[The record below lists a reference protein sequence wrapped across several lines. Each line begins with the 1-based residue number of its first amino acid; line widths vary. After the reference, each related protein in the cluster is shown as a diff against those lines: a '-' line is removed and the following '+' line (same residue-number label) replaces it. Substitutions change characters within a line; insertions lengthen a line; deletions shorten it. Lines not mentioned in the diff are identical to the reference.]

1 MENFRPGPGLAPQAR
16 APPACRRSRRRQVS
30 PCPSF
35 ESVFAPL
42 VQGAGQPFSGCIR
55 SRLLGTSDIALSEA
69 LCRQSAPDSMPSLT
83 PSNHSSPS
91 IDRGAASFCP
101 SPSFFTRSPPAAP
114 AATNGSEGEDD
125 PFCLPSPDT
134 EADWEA
140 KRFLP
145 SFSDIQRVFA
155 DPPPRRARS
164 SRSSQRS
171 GSVLSGAGSD
181 GDERSSCS
189 SSPSPL
195 PATASWR
202 GSDASLS
209 GREGQAEA
217 ASPRYWRQ
225 TVEKAGDMP
234 NAKRVHP
241 VRSRVPDFSTQ
252 AALNHGPSGSHS
264 DSAEVCRA
272 RPAQWP
278 NSPSAVPPFH
288 PYRAGLP
295 TVDSSPSGARYEKTE
310 LMRRSVERGLPHT
323 STCGDVSAPVDCW
336 AAERA
341 SSPPVSAVGASPATS
356 LTPHS
361 SVSPANADPDRPSN
375 QSPLPKSPPCQ
386 PGDVDPVSVH
396 GGLRRTTSCRP
407 TPASV
412 SPYAAPSTVA
422 FSAPQCCFG
431 DEEPGGRSQVEVPTS
446 VSVSSGP
453 SNVESR
459 WSNSLRFNPRTGKIE
474 APPEDGEA
482 SRHRS
487 KGAISP
493 SLTPDGALP
502 SAETSG
508 SLDGSQAFPGRA
520 SGAGPLRK
528 LENGLGPL
536 GGKVTFPPRQST
548 LYALH
553 APQPHSPP
561 AVTSPGNSKM
571 RLSSLETGRPH
582 PQWQLPGA
590 PMGGSSSGPKVRPGR
605 TGRED
610 ADLHSSTTPLC
621 VSPQPVLAQTS
632 ARVAQA
638 VAAPVEEETGRL
650 DGSSGIRSGVASG
663 GPATQGGASVL
674 AASRATCLANDN
686 EVRGGYETRRR
697 DHSSHSPDAS
707 IPIPSVA
714 WRGPGVLYE
723 ATDETLAEAEELL
736 ARNEARRS
744 IARDWPPRG
753 HSSRVNEA
761 MTNSVTKAARLP
773 GLETPAQT
781 DASSDRRTDA
791 VQVLRLS
798 PGIGDS
804 SPKPGVAAEILPPT
818 QGSMKAL
825 ATRGLGIGS
834 PRYGLQAVSP
844 PPPACGPVPP
854 SPLVQTCLVAERLLA
869 MRTPWRL
876 PTTSILKRN
885 NIMDIVLYLATL
897 QNLFRGPGP
906 RRDEL
911 ITRVKRR
918 KRMSSLLSQLREEC
932 GSRDASASLV
942 GPSGSLFLQEMRD
955 GVEASG
961 ALGDTGNRETRAKTE
976 AEGDKGTVTKPGEI
990 DALTTLLDQED
1001 IETTRTELV
1010 RLQQRQF
1017 ELVDLPLLSDSP
1029 YLLPSQQQQ
1038 LVRRFLQMTPS
1049 PASGC
1054 SGLVE
1059 FNILYA
1065 YIRRKR
1071 GGSFV
1076 DVPMRKSKDA
1086 SSLDNSFFQDCD
1098 EDSRPLGAS
1107 MQFMLSQLDDTPQ
1120 HSRTYSHAGFF
1131 GPSWSSEDSGRAGS
1145 RAPAG
1150 SNRRTSSSSSSILS
1164 DDVVGGFRLGSTMN
1178 PMEVKAALQLVRRA
1192 VQVADMAAG
1201 DKVVPEG
1208 SDRPDG
1214 AHGDVSWDQSVKT
1227 VSEATAGLMNL
1238 LEEETQSFHTAWTG
1252 GEKNSSSRHEDGNS
1266 LGLADV
1272 LSVLYPSPPVFV
1284 IWDIVPAVAACS
1296 SHAGA
1301 PLGTQSAHRG
1311 TSLSGGPTTGS
1322 TDALSEGPSCGPSH
1336 SRSGSAGSGS
1346 VSNPSVAFSNSGGV
1360 TARALRR
1367 RTEAPGVPGARE
1379 GSGALAASPRGEGGL
1394 HHSFGQGD
1402 AVSLSA
1408 PSAAP
1413 TGFEDFYRLF
1423 RDQVLRYQT
1432 TEVGAPTLQLLVHFC
1447 SSVAFWLQLDRHQH
1461 FAVINI
1467 DPGCGFQG
1475 LLLLAC
1481 AALVRSKWTAAEVL
1495 QMLRRS
1501 SIAAQDGGQLERR
1514 LRGGAG
1520 CLTQQNGDA
1529 SCRAAPGRQGSG
1541 SGSIGG
1547 LTSRRLG
1554 DKGRSGRAKKK
1565 TWGVIC
1571 WQDAEEW
1578 PPSCRRYLHYFDRLV
1593 KRGGVEFTVPPSS
1606 ADAEESGSK
1615 SVSPPSPLSLFGF
1628 QSVGETSPFPSR
1640 TPSPTNCGRETPG
1653 HKKFGVPSTPYR
1665 LKNIIMENFTP
1676 PAELVCV
1683 EVYEVSLCFGC
1694 RCRSASPHATVGTET
1709 RQPFDARGV
1718 EGSTSQRDSLE
1729 RKSRGIESSPAE
1741 SCASPGAPSLSSGG
1755 STTASTSV
1763 SVQKEGESSGGTFL
1777 SPRLKLPKNL
1787 FKKRSGSPGGNDGL
1801 AKGQEKGEGRASA
1814 QGGSSSCLASS
1825 AGTVTMHS
1833 SLYAH
1838 PYIKALRQQEL
1849 LCSRKT
1855 GASAG
1860 LPDRVPLLLEPA
1872 GPLGHLVPCCVVASA
1887 PPVPVHGV
1895 EARRSFEPPD
1905 QDATRKT
1912 ASGDG
1917 CEGSSTS
1924 GSVDASVP
1932 HSPTVLSQSRDRLM
1946 RRSGSRRTPA
1956 AGAEEELR
1964 KGTLCCPMCCVGR
1977 SVGRKSSGPS
1987 FQGTRLGTS
1996 GPAGSSRGQDEEI
2009 RDPQADDS
2017 SRLPGLPLGEVVKEQ
2032 FILRACVNNYQLMAA
2047 DTMEGGQTSL
2057 VFDFS
2062 HNREGD
2068 DQYLVLSGDLLFA
2081 FRQLA
2086 ATPKHSAS
2094 PEDADA
2100 PPGKEGG
2107 KGQQEREKV
2116 ARGWSG
2122 GALKTDQRGSKKIE
2136 WGTGQQVFATFS
2148 FHTGFMVQG
2157 TTDVQQLTKEDLD
2170 TYDSSHRDLIPDG
2183 LRVSLIFEPV
2193 RPSLFETGPAVR
2205 RPSRTLSPSPPVSSL
2220 PASLSPGTPGFP
2232 AASGV
2237 DCAVGERSA
2246 TSPEATATTPA
2257 RADSVFAA
2265 STCDEGRTASPRSSS
2280 PSLRA
2285 GALSD
2290 ARSDDGKKGA
2300 DEQETGDRREK
2311 NEPGRTKRLEEESDQ
2326 RGRYG
2331 GGTGLGALASWLGF
2345 PGSGTSSRAS
2355 AGDTSEQRLGRADG
2369 DLCGPISPCNKMTD
2383 EQRRLLRMM
2392 HDQQEKHKGQEAEK
2406 QRAAQVSRGDAE
2418 WNRWKDY
2425 ILWRAQQWVG
2435 QPKPDRRE
2443 FWRRHIGVVDEVQ
2456 LWRLSNLTGCG
2467 RDNCLVALKVCCN
2480 DVADALMFLSLYF
2493 ASTTC
2498 PTLVHLFPS
2507 PLPLSLPDR
2516 DFLLRQAAYPAS
2528 TDVDVKASRT
2538 LSNASPHAAFSEA
2551 SSSALPGVTAIQDAD
2566 AKEGTLMPLGP
2577 TAAPSVGSRGPSV
2590 SSGQTATPGEPQPTT
2605 VATASP
2611 HLRVSEG
2618 QGSVSKPVARSGFFS
2633 SEYPQ
2638 PASGSLPSE
2647 TGSCH
2652 GRETGERGA
2661 GEDTRESAFSGDP
2674 VHDPSGDA
2682 GAARGFPGRVGEQ
2695 GVEASAGIYRTVST
2709 SSILSTASAS
2719 GFGTAGASSAYMRSR
2734 VASGVDPSLGFGIED
2749 ACGSSGPNSPT
2760 AVMSEGG
2767 SLEPDRTLGSFG
2779 GWRRQRR
2786 MAPVPQ
2792 RPGQLKPRQTPACS
2806 SSTAQPPR
2814 GPLAGA
2820 SLPTHGLSLTGA
2832 VPLRRAHSVG
2842 GPSEASHL
2850 VSASTH
2856 QGLRAGLAP
2865 PAIFEELP
2873 WGSFAHGSGERS
2885 LAVPRGHQNVFPT
2898 CGTLAAVA
2906 EGRAMQ
2912 PGTLGACAMGT
2923 GAPGFVTGYAC
2934 MEEESSKA
2942 SGSEPG
2948 FSGAQ
2953 VVAPGAASQPGGT
2966 GGGAVVLAETT
2977 DRENKEAE
2985 SPAVVLV
2992 GASNEGKELYTVR
3005 LPSGRLVRF
3014 SIDQRKATDGQDTV
3028 VHASDVV
3035 PAPTGDRGS
3044 RAPSHDEGATAGSV
3058 GPAGDALTRG
3068 HSRVC
3073 RANASILSGGET
3085 SARGDNTNAS
3095 GKLDSAVST
3104 GPVSSCFASSGG
3116 EEAAVPGCRI
3126 GVQRAQI
3133 GSEEG
3138 VGKCEGVIRSGVEAQ
3153 VPAGAL
3159 STVSVSAAGG
3169 NGFPAGDS
3177 ETRPVHKVVVPSVPG
3192 SSVPTSG
3199 MLVPGATEGDTK
3211 EGGETATGAGTQGST
3226 VFLGTPPQVNML
3238 GQGSGG
3244 PGGSPPVGSALAGTP
3259 GVQGSVGGSSS
3270 NVSASGASPAV
3281 LSVNA
3286 GSGDSSCRHSVDLGK
3301 VPAPQPPTAS
3311 GDSPSPTGSYPGAS
3325 DKSQQTFSA
3334 GAPSSGT
3341 NAKTESTPAGA
3352 GETGASGEAKA
3363 PAAPKK
3369 KAMPPPPPPGKTPG
3383 DASKAP
3389 GGPPGKGKAP
3399 PLPKGKKAPQLGKA
3413 PKAGGPPKKAD
3424 AVDPMT
3430 LPLRR
3435 KIHWK
3440 TLGKEQIEGT
3450 VFKELEGDP
3459 AIPDMFD
3466 PEAISRLFS
3475 ATLTVKSDE
3484 AAVKAAPKK
3493 AEEKKHTILDNKRA
3507 QNVAIVLARLPLS
3520 LDAIAQ
3526 KMLHL
3531 DTEGLTVDILQ
3542 KVEQVAPTPEELV
3555 KFREYEELKKTEN
3568 TGDLRDVEKKMT
3580 ALIPVTRLS
3589 SRVRVM
3595 QTALQWE
3602 KVVEE
3607 IEKQLA
3613 LLCKAADEAH
3623 NSRKFRSLLQAVL
3636 QWGNYVNHG
3645 VKKAPK
3651 GQEVSSESE
3660 ARKAETTSPTEGDR
3674 RENRQTLQQLPPILL
3689 VKELPTKGFKL
3700 ASLEKL
3706 MEFRT
3711 TVDKSI
3717 CSLHFIISNLIVSL
3731 PELDILDLASD
3742 MPSLEAAAR
3751 LSDESIDAPVSYLR
3765 NEAAFLLSQIH
3776 AIKQVLA
3783 AKDATATDPSG
3794 APRPSGGKPQTDEAL
3809 HAELTRLQKLHGEMV
3824 LTLERLRES
3833 YLNCK
3838 AVIGEVGRFYGED
3851 GPKKPSAGK
3860 HKLKGQAVSV
3870 DAGGSATAGGVI
3882 AEWEFGLLDQSPF
3895 ELLFSILSTCRQ
3907 GLRDVQANPRKYAIL
3922 LVGRFASEEEKWKLL
3937 KFHIDNSLANRK
3949 RVTGCRGSDAEQVAG
3964 RPQDADKAGSSVV
3977 SSPRTTP
3984 RGSIASRGGKK
3995 LIVGR
4000 HGPEAGGKPQIP
4012 RGPPKSDN
4020 GSFTETQRLGRGLS
4034 EGSEDALSSP
4044 RSAERNGSARGR
4056 LPSATNDG
4064 AGTGVMRSWSQAGS
4078 KTASMGSRFKTSSSE
4093 AVHAGDGIRSKTRR
4107 SSVSPPSK
4115 EESSSRRVSV
4125 ATSHEGDTDKPET
4138 LPGPRN
4144 WCFRSSKSCA
4154 DLSVPHCGMK
4164 AGKRPMPP
4172 TGSHT
4177 REGKA
4182 IPGHIAE
4189 LQALLQQRASKFAA
4203 GISVTSASG
4212 VQSPSGGTSEASL
4225 RREAADRLPP
4235 GGNRTPPTV
4244 RGTIE
4249 SASNADNPSSLQTM
4263 STPRP
4268 VSLGGAQPAERDVQA
4283 NGENERLRFD
4293 SREELRSED
4302 SKSKVGDEDGQ
4313 ATSSAGESNPL
4324 AVNSSAVMEL
4334 HSRSSATPCSSPR
4347 AARSGTAAAVG
4358 SEPKTPRLFSY
4369 SATAMNPSLSPL
4381 DALQPAF
4388 SDMAL
4393 AASINKAL
4401 FADDMDLVSPRSDAD
4416 TPAPTTTHTLFSPCG
4431 LSLFPS
4437 EREGDCET
4445 GSFDSLAPAVSAPHH
4460 FPSSRS
4466 RPATPFPVEESEHL
4480 ANAGSHQGPG
4490 ALTGTTAKQHP
4501 AHKGNSHAVRA
4512 GAVVFV
4518 PLDDSDPSAIVGMN
4532 FQSTPGIGNELLSE
4546 AGDNHPTAAKGEES
4560 ASKLRPDEDTQRGQ
4574 SKQASLV
4581 NQDASQHAMSG
4592 RQETGAVATESR
4604 EAASKENGDGTK
4616 VKIRSTA
4623 DAVSLLRVKVVPS
4636 TPVFCWEGGDVVAHP
4651 AGPRAPPCHRRPI
4664 ICRPRRPPPPV
4675 VAKHPVGATGPKAP
4689 ATATAPHTSPVR
4701 PPPKTNRGL

>member
-1 MENFRPGPGLAPQAR
+1 
-16 APPACRRSRRRQVS
+16 
-30 PCPSF
+30 
-35 ESVFAPL
+35 
-42 VQGAGQPFSGCIR
+42 
-55 SRLLGTSDIALSEA
+55 
-69 LCRQSAPDSMPSLT
+69 MPSLT
-83 PSNHSSPS
+83 PRNHSSPS
-91 IDRGAASFCP
+91 IGRRVASFCP
-101 SPSFFTRSPPAAP
+101 SPWFFPSSPPAAP
-114 AATNGSEGEDD
+114 AATNGSDGEDD
-125 PFCLPSPDT
+125 CVCLPPT
-134 EADWEA
+134 HAEADWEA

-145 SFSDIQRVFA
+145 SFLDVQSVFA

-171 GSVLSGAGSD
+171 GSVLSGAGRD

-195 PATASWR
+195 PATASWT

-209 GREGQAEA
+209 DRDGQAEA
-217 ASPRYWRQ
+217 ASPRDWRQ
-225 TVEKAGDMP
+225 AVEKTGDMP
-234 NAKRVHP
+234 NAQRVHP
-241 VRSRVPDFSTQ
+241 VRSRVPAFSTP

-264 DSAEVCRA
+264 DSAEVCRT
-272 RPAQWP
+272 RTAQWP
-278 NSPSAVPPFH
+278 NPPSAVPPFH
-288 PYRAGLP
+288 RNRARLP
-295 TVDSSPSGARYEKTE
+295 PVDSSPSCARLEETE
-310 LMRRSVERGLPHT
+310 MTRASVGLGLPRT
-323 STCGDVSAPVDCW
+323 SSCDDVSTPVDCW
-336 AAERA
+336 AAEGA
-341 SSPPVSAVGASPATS
+341 SPPPVSAVSASPATS
-356 LTPHS
+356 LTLHS
-361 SVSPANADPDRPSN
+361 SVAPVNADHDRPST
-375 QSPLPKSPPCQ
+375 QSPLHKSPPCQ
-386 PGDVDPVSVH
+386 PGNVDRVSVH
-396 GGLRRTTSCRP
+396 GDLRRTTDWRP
-407 TPASV
+407 THAFV
-412 SPYAAPSTVA
+412 SPCAAPSTVA
-422 FSAPQCCFG
+422 FSAPKRCFG
-431 DEEPGGRSQVEVPTS
+431 DEEPCRRSQEEAPAS

-453 SNVESR
+453 SSVGSR
-459 WSNSLRFNPRTGKIE
+459 WSNSLRFNPLTGKFE
-474 APPEDGEA
+474 APHEDGEA
-482 SRHRS
+482 LRHRS
-487 KGAISP
+487 KGAMSP
-493 SLTPDGALP
+493 SATPDGALP
-502 SAETSG
+502 STETSS

-520 SGAGPLRK
+520 SGAGPLRTS
-528 LENGLGPL
+528 ENGLGPL

-553 APQPHSPP
+553 TPQPHSPP
-561 AVTSPGNSKM
+561 AVASPANSKM
-571 RLSSLETGRPH
+571 RVSSLETGRPH

-590 PMGGSSSGPKVRPGR
+590 PVGGSSGPKVRPRR
-605 TGRED
+605 TGREEV
-610 ADLHSSTTPLC
+610 DLHTSATPLC

-632 ARVAQA
+632 ARMNQA
-638 VAAPVEEETGRL
+638 VAGPVEEETGRL
-650 DGSSGIRSGVASG
+650 DGRSGTLSGVASG

-674 AASRATCLANDN
+674 AASRRARRANEGED
-686 EVRGGYETRRR
+686 RGGYGTRRR
-697 DHSSHSPDAS
+697 AHSSPSPDPS
-707 IPIPSVA
+707 MPIPSVA
-714 WRGPGVLYE
+714 RRGPGMLYE

-736 ARNEARRS
+736 ASNEARRS

-753 HSSRVNEA
+753 QSSRVNEA
-761 MTNSVTKAARLP
+761 VANSVTKAARLP
-773 GLETPAQT
+773 GFEAPAQT
-781 DASSDRRTDA
+781 DASSDRRTGA
-791 VQVLRLS
+791 MQVLRLS
-798 PGIGDS
+798 LGIDDS
-804 SPKPGVAAEILPPT
+804 SPKAGVAAEALPPT
-818 QGSMKAL
+818 QGSVKAL
-825 ATRGLGIGS
+825 ATRSVGLGS

-918 KRMSSLLSQLREEC
+918 KRMSSLLSQLREAC
-932 GSRDASASLV
+932 GSRDASASLL

-955 GVEASG
+955 GVEASET
-961 ALGDTGNRETRAKTE
+961 LGDTENRETREKADG
-976 AEGDKGTVTKPGEI
+976 EGDKGPVTKAGEI
-990 DALTTLLDQED
+990 DSLTALLDQED

-1017 ELVDLPLLSDSP
+1017 ELVDLPLLSDAP

-1071 GGSFV
+1071 GGSLV
-1076 DVPMRKSKDA
+1076 DFPTRKSKDA
-1086 SSLDNSFFQDCD
+1086 SGLDNSFFQDSD

-1120 HSRTYSHAGFF
+1120 HPRTYSHAGFF
-1131 GPSWSSEDSGRAGS
+1131 GPSWSGEDSGRAGS

-1150 SNRRTSSSSSSILS
+1150 SNRRTSSSSSSSSILS
-1164 DDVVGGFRLGSTMN
+1164 ADVAGGFRLGSTMN
-1178 PMEVKAALQLVRRA
+1178 PTEVKAALQLVRRA

-1214 AHGDVSWDQSVKT
+1214 AHGDVSWCQSVKT

-1238 LEEETQSFHTAWTG
+1238 LEEETQSFHTAWTA
-1252 GEKNSSSRHEDGNS
+1252 GEKNISSRREDGNS

-1284 IWDIVPAVAACS
+1284 IWDIVPAAAACS

-1311 TSLSGGPTTGS
+1311 MSLSGGPTTGS
-1322 TDALSEGPSCGPSH
+1322 SGALSEGQSCGPSH
-1336 SRSGSAGSGS
+1336 SRTGSAGSGS
-1346 VSNPSVAFSNSGGV
+1346 VSNLSFAFSNSGGV

-1367 RTEAPGVPGARE
+1367 RTEAPGGPGARD
-1379 GSGALAASPRGEGGL
+1379 GPGALAASPRGEGGL
-1394 HHSFGQGD
+1394 HHALGQGD
-1402 AVSLSA
+1402 ALSLSA
-1408 PSAAP
+1408 PSVAP

-1481 AALVRSKWTAAEVL
+1481 AALVRSKWTTAEVL
-1495 QMLRRS
+1495 QMLRCS

-1514 LRGGAG
+1514 LRVGAG

-1529 SCRAAPGRQGSG
+1529 SCRVAPGRQGSG
-1541 SGSIGG
+1541 SGSLGG
-1547 LTSRRLG
+1547 LTSRKLG

-1593 KRGGVEFTVPPSS
+1593 KRGGVEFTVPPSP
-1606 ADAEESGSK
+1606 ADADESGSK
-1615 SVSPPSPLSLFGF
+1615 SVSPPSPLSVFGL
-1628 QSVGETSPFPSR
+1628 QGGGETSPVPSS
-1640 TPSPTNCGRETPG
+1640 TPSPSNCGRETPG

-1694 RCRSASPHATVGTET
+1694 RCRSASPPATVGTEA

-1729 RKSRGIESSPAE
+1729 SKRPGRELSPAE
-1741 SCASPGAPSLSSGG
+1741 SCASPGAPSLSCGG

-1763 SVQKEGESSGGTFL
+1763 SVQKEGRSSGGTL
-1777 SPRLKLPKNL
+1777 ISPRLKLPKNL
-1787 FKKRSGSPGGNDGL
+1787 FKKRCASPGGTDGL

-1814 QGGSSSCLASS
+1814 QGGSSTCLASS
-1825 AGTVTMHS
+1825 TATVTMHS

-1855 GASAG
+1855 GASTG

-1887 PPVPVHGV
+1887 PPVPVPSV
-1895 EARRSFEPPD
+1895 MARRTLEPRD

-1924 GSVDASVP
+1924 SSVDASVP
-1932 HSPTVLSQSRDRLM
+1932 HSPTAVSQSRGRVM

-1956 AGAEEELR
+1956 AGAEEELG
-1964 KGTLCCPMCCVGR
+1964 KGTLCCPMCCVGQGL
-1977 SVGRKSSGPS
+1977 GRKSPGPS

-1996 GPAGSSRGQDEEI
+1996 RAAGSSGGPDGEI
-2009 RDPQADDS
+2009 RDPRAGNGS
-2017 SRLPGLPLGEVVKEQ
+2017 LLPGLPLGEVVKEQ

-2086 ATPKHSAS
+2086 ATPKHSTS

-2107 KGQQEREKV
+2107 KGQGETENV
-2116 ARGWSG
+2116 TRGWSG

-2170 TYDSSHRDLIPDG
+2170 TYDASHRDLIPDG

-2193 RPSLFETGPAVR
+2193 RPSLFETGPAIR
-2205 RPSRTLSPSPPVSSL
+2205 RPSPALSPPPPVSSP
-2220 PASLSPGTPGFP
+2220 PASLSPGAPGSP
-2232 AASGV
+2232 TASGV
-2237 DCAVGERSA
+2237 DCARGEKSP

-2257 RADSVFAA
+2257 RADSAVAA

-2280 PSLRA
+2280 ASLRA

-2290 ARSDDGKKGA
+2290 ARSDDEKKGA
-2300 DEQETGDRREK
+2300 DERETGERREK
-2311 NEPGRTKRLEEESDQ
+2311 NEPGRTKRLEEESEQ

-2331 GGTGLGALASWLGF
+2331 AGTGLGALASWLGF
-2345 PGSGTSSRAS
+2345 PGAGTSSRAS
-2355 AGDTSEQRLGRADG
+2355 AGDTSERRMGRADG
-2369 DLCGPISPCNKMTD
+2369 DVCGPISPSNKMTD

-2392 HDQQEKHKGQEAEK
+2392 HDQQERHKRQEAEK
-2406 QRAAQVSRGDAE
+2406 HRTTQVCRGDAE
-2418 WNRWKDY
+2418 WNQWKDY

-2456 LWRLSNLTGCG
+2456 LWRLSSLTGCG

-2507 PLPLSLPDR
+2507 PLPLSLPDQ
-2516 DFLLRQAAYPAS
+2516 DFLLRQAAYPA
-2528 TDVDVKASRT
+2528 TTAVDLKKSRT
-2538 LSNASPHAAFSEA
+2538 LSNGSPRAPFSGA
-2551 SSSALPGVTAIQDAD
+2551 SSSALPGATTIQEAD
-2566 AKEGTLMPLGP
+2566 GKEGALMPLGP

-2590 SSGQTATPGEPQPTT
+2590 SSGQTATPGEPHPPT
-2605 VATASP
+2605 VAIDSP
-2611 HLRVSEG
+2611 HLRVYEG
-2618 QGSVSKPVARSGFFS
+2618 QGSVSEPVARSGLPS

-2638 PASGSLPSE
+2638 PASGSLASE

-2661 GEDTRESAFSGDP
+2661 GEGTRKSAFAGDP
-2674 VHDPSGDA
+2674 VQGPNGDA
-2682 GAARGFPGRVGEQ
+2682 GAAGGFPGRVGEQ
-2695 GVEASAGIYRTVST
+2695 GVEASAGIYRTVSM
-2709 SSILSTASAS
+2709 SSILSTGSAS
-2719 GFGTAGASSAYMRSR
+2719 GFGTAGASSACMRSG

-2749 ACGSSGPNSPT
+2749 ACGSSGPTSPT
-2760 AVMSEGG
+2760 AVASEGG
-2767 SLEPDRTLGSFG
+2767 SLEPDRTIGSFG

-2792 RPGQLKPRQTPACS
+2792 RPGELKPRQTPSCS
-2806 SSTAQPPR
+2806 SSTTHPPI
-2814 GPLAGA
+2814 GSMPGA
-2820 SLPTHGLSLTGA
+2820 NLPTHGFSLRGA
-2832 VPLRRAHSVG
+2832 VPLRHAHSVG
-2842 GPSEASHL
+2842 GPLEASHL
-2850 VSASTH
+2850 VSVSTH
-2856 QGLRAGLAP
+2856 QGLPAGLAP
-2865 PAIFEELP
+2865 PANFEEHP
-2873 WGSFAHGSGERS
+2873 WGSFARGPGEGS
-2885 LAVPRGHQNVFPT
+2885 LAVPRGHQSVFPT
-2898 CGTLAAVA
+2898 GGTLAAVA
-2906 EGRAMQ
+2906 EGRVMQ
-2912 PGTLGACAMGT
+2912 PGTLGVCAVGT
-2923 GAPGFVTGYAC
+2923 GAPALATGYPC
-2934 MEEESSKA
+2934 REEESSKPA
-2942 SGSEPG
+2942 GSEPG

-2953 VVAPGAASQPGGT
+2953 VVAPGAASQPGGA

-2977 DRENKEAE
+2977 DREKKEAE
-2985 SPAVVLV
+2985 SPAIVLV

-3005 LPSGRLVRF
+3005 LPSGRIVRF
-3014 SIDQRKATDGQDTV
+3014 SIDQRKATDGQDTL

-3035 PAPTGDRGS
+3035 PAPGGDRGS
-3044 RAPSHDEGATAGSV
+3044 GAPNRDEGATVGPL
-3058 GPAGDALTRG
+3058 GPAGDALARG
-3068 HSRVC
+3068 HSLVGG
-3073 RANASILSGGET
+3073 ANASILPGGQI
-3085 SARGDNTNAS
+3085 SARGESTNAS
-3095 GKLDSAVST
+3095 GKLESAVIP
-3104 GPVSSCFASSGG
+3104 GPVSSGFASSGG

-3133 GSEEG
+3133 GSEEV
-3138 VGKCEGVIRSGVEAQ
+3138 VGNCEGVTRSGLDPQ
-3153 VPAGAL
+3153 VPAGVLGA
-3159 STVSVSAAGG
+3159 VSVSAAGG
-3169 NGFPAGDS
+3169 NGFPAGDN
-3177 ETRPVHKVVVPSVPG
+3177 EARPVHTVVVPSVLG
-3192 SSVPTSG
+3192 STVPKSD

-3211 EGGETATGAGTQGST
+3211 EGDETATGAGTQGSAAF
-3226 VFLGTPPQVNML
+3226 VGTPPQVNML
-3238 GQGSGG
+3238 AQGSGG
-3244 PGGSPPVGSALAGTP
+3244 PGGSLPVGSALAGTP
-3259 GVQGSVGGSSS
+3259 GVQGSVGGNSS
-3270 NVSASGASPAV
+3270 NVAASGASPAV

-3286 GSGDSSCRHSVDLGK
+3286 GSGDSICHYCIDSGK
-3301 VPAPQPPTAS
+3301 APAPQPPTVS
-3311 GDSPSPTGSYPGAS
+3311 GDSPSLTGSYPGAS
-3325 DKSQQTFSA
+3325 DKSQQTSNA

-3341 NAKTESTPAGA
+3341 NSKAENTPAGG
-3352 GETGASGEAKA
+3352 GETGTSGEAKA
-3363 PAAPKK
+3363 PPAPKK
-3369 KAMPPPPPPGKTPG
+3369 KAMPPPPPPGKAPG
-3383 DASKAP
+3383 GASKAP

-3555 KFREYEELKKTEN
+3555 KFREYEELKKAEN

-3580 ALIPVTRLS
+3580 ALIPVTRLA

-3645 VKKAPK
+3645 VKKAPN

-3660 ARKAETTSPTEGDR
+3660 ARKAETTSPREGDR
-3674 RENRQTLQQLPPILL
+3674 RENRQTLQQLPPIQL

-3776 AIKQVLA
+3776 ALKQVLA
-3783 AKDATATDPSG
+3783 AKGATATDPSG
-3794 APRPSGGKPQTDEAL
+3794 ASRPSGETPQTDEAL

-3870 DAGGSATAGGVI
+3870 DAGGAATAGGVI

-3949 RVTGCRGSDAEQVAG
+3949 RVTGCRGSDAEQGAG
-3964 RPQDADKAGSSVV
+3964 PPRDDDKGGSSVV

-3984 RGSIASRGGKK
+3984 RGSVASRGGKK
-3995 LIVGR
+3995 LVVGR
-4000 HGPEAGGKPQIP
+4000 HGPAAGGMSQIP
-4012 RGPPKSDN
+4012 HGPPKCDD
-4020 GSFTETQRLGRGLS
+4020 GSFAETQRLGRGRS

-4044 RSAERNGSARGR
+4044 RSAERNGSVRGR
-4056 LPSATNDG
+4056 LPSGTNDG
-4064 AGTGVMRSWSQAGS
+4064 SGTGVMRSWSQAGS
-4078 KTASMGSRFKTSSSE
+4078 KTAGMGARFKTSWSE
-4093 AVHAGDGIRSKTRR
+4093 AVHAGDGVRSKTRR

-4115 EESSSRRVSV
+4115 EESSNRRVSV
-4125 ATSHEGDTDKPET
+4125 ATSHEGDTDKPEI

-4154 DLSVPHCGMK
+4154 DLSVPHGGMK

-4182 IPGHIAE
+4182 VPGHIAE
-4189 LQALLQQRASKFAA
+4189 LQALLRQRASKFAA
-4203 GISVTSASG
+4203 GISATSASG
-4212 VQSPSGGTSEASL
+4212 VQSPTGGAPEASL
-4225 RREAADRLPP
+4225 RPEAADHLPP

-4244 RGTIE
+4244 RGTVE
-4249 SASNADNPSSLQTM
+4249 SASNAENPSSLHTM
-4263 STPRP
+4263 PTPRP

-4283 NGENERLRFD
+4283 NGEDERLRFD
-4293 SREELRSED
+4293 SREQRSEEA
-4302 SKSKVGDEDGQ
+4302 KSKGEDEGGQ

-4334 HSRSSATPCSSPR
+4334 HSRSSANLCSSPR
-4347 AARSGTAAAVG
+4347 AARSGTAATVG
-4358 SEPKTPRLFSY
+4358 SEAKTPRLFSY

-4401 FADDMDLVSPRSDAD
+4401 FADDMDLESPRSDAD
-4416 TPAPTTTHTLFSPCG
+4416 TPALTTTHALFSPCG
-4431 LSLFPS
+4431 MSLFPS
-4437 EREGDCET
+4437 EREGDSET
-4445 GSFDSLAPAVSAPHH
+4445 GSSDSLAPAVSAPHH
-4460 FPSSRS
+4460 LPSSRS
-4466 RPATPFPVEESEHL
+4466 RPATTFPVEESERL

-4490 ALTGTTAKQHP
+4490 AVTGTTAKQP
-4501 AHKGNSHAVRA
+4501 RAHKGNGHAVRA

-4518 PLDDSDPSAIVGMN
+4518 PLDDSDPTAIVGTN

-4546 AGDNHPTAAKGEES
+4546 AADNDPNAPNGEES
-4560 ASKLRPDEDTQRGQ
+4560 ASKLRPDEETQRGQ

-4581 NQDASQHAMSG
+4581 KQDAGQHAMSG
-4592 RQETGAVATESR
+4592 RHETGAVATECR
-4604 EAASKENGDGTK
+4604 EAASKENGDGGK
-4616 VKIRSTA
+4616 VKSRSTA

-4664 ICRPRRPPPPV
+4664 VCRPRRPPPPV

-4689 ATATAPHTSPVR
+4689 AKAKAPHISPVR
-4701 PPPKTNRGL
+4701 PPPATNRGL